1 MCSPL
6 IVECQRGWNRSRQWG
21 GWMIQVECDARVVDL
36 VGKHAGLL
44 DLSLDD
50 LMLTTSRSV
59 YGEWLG
65 RRVPSS
71 YGGAYCY
78 LARRRKHAILINL
91 ERIDTSRPRAIE
103 LVVAEEL
110 IHMRDRIDGDLR
122 RHSHHGHDRIA
133 LRVAELTGAT
143 LEEVRSALIPVKRR
157 AVKYLY
163 RCPGCG
169 LTVPRKRKGTWSCG
183 RCSPRF
189 DRRFQMRIVREFAA
203 EPKTQA

>member
-1 MCSPL
+1 MF
-6 IVECQRGWNRSRQWG
+6 
-21 GWMIQVECDARVVDL
+21 QVECDDEVVEL
-36 VGKHAGLL
+36 VTRYAGLL
-44 DLSLDD
+44 ALPLDD
-50 LMLTTSRSV
+50 LLLTTSRVV

-65 RRVPSS
+65 RRVPSA
-71 YGGAYCY
+71 YGGAYCF
-78 LARRRKHAILINL
+78 LGRKRKHAILINL
-91 ERIDTSRPRAIE
+91 ERIDQSNPKAVE

-133 LRVAELTGAT
+133 FRVAELTGTT
-143 LEEVRSALIPVKRR
+143 LEEVRSALLPVKRR

-169 LTVPRKRKGTWSCG
+169 LSVPRKRKGTWSCG

-189 DRRFQMRIVREFAA
+189 DRRFQMQIVQEFA
-203 EPKTQA
+203 EESGKQG

>member
-1 MCSPL
+1 
-6 IVECQRGWNRSRQWG
+6 
-21 GWMIQVECDARVVDL
+21 MIQVECDGRVAEL
-36 VGKHAGLL
+36 ANKYAQLL
-44 DLSLDD
+44 KLSLDD
-50 LMLTTSRSV
+50 LMLTTSRAV

-78 LARRRKHAILINL
+78 LGKRQKHAILINL
-91 ERIDTSRPRAIE
+91 ERIDDTQPKAIE

-110 IHMRDRIDGDLR
+110 IHMRDRLDGDLR

-133 LRVAELTGAT
+133 FRVAKLTGAT
-143 LEEVRSALIPVKRR
+143 MDEVRSALIPVARR

-163 RCPGCG
+163 QCPGCG

-189 DRRFQMRIVREFAA
+189 DRRFQMRIVQEFAA
-203 EPKTQA
+203 DAKTQQ